1 MHTKN
6 AQGVPNLEDGSYK
19 KFFLDMCQ
27 NSLGVS
33 AKLQKPK
40 YNSSKTYFL
49 LYLLYFFPHSINL
62 NLCMRFSRL
71 IATDI
76 NLRILIPLN
85 FGSLRQIYISVT
97 VGQMLSVKSAFLLG
111 ILSIGR

>member
-27 NSLGVS
+27 NSLGVC

-49 LYLLYFFPHSINL
+49 LYLYFFPHSINL

-85 FGSLRQIYISVT
+85 FGSLRQIYI
-97 VGQMLSVKSAFLLG
+97 
-111 ILSIGR
+111 